1 MDHEKYLFMRMLY
14 NIFFNYIHI
23 FYIYNIWHV
32 SSDQCEDKFSR
43 LFLLT
48 LSVKA
53 NRMSNLIVCVLGWST
68 DWGADR
74 WVQGGILP
82 LRQGWRRHHHHQ
94 GVGNCKFQQHSLNN
108 FLQPIS
114 SSKGSPSKANCW
126 IFIADMTGFDKRQYK
141 KYKYNNVKFSTF
153 RTVITLY
160 LSIANTEATDQ
171 LQLFVTL
178 SQVLTTLSLQ
188 LSPVVCC
195 YISSIVFP
203 CYRETLLLHTSWRQ
217 TPADIHNNFSPAT
230 AQPSPALLCVS
241 SSRWLCARLAAVMS
255 WNSASAGRGL

>member
-1 MDHEKYLFMRMLY
+1 MW
-14 NIFFNYIHI
+14 NISLPI
-23 FYIYNIWHV
+23 V
-32 SSDQCEDKFSR
+32 SDAMERQV
-43 LFLLT
+43 LT
-48 LSVKA
+48 
-53 NRMSNLIVCVLGWST
+53 
-68 DWGADR
+68 
-74 WVQGGILP
+74 
-82 LRQGWRRHHHHQ
+82 
-94 GVGNCKFQQHSLNN
+94 
-108 FLQPIS
+108 
-114 SSKGSPSKANCW
+114 
-126 IFIADMTGFDKRQYK
+126 KRQYK

-160 LSIANTEATDQ
+160 LSIANTESTDQ

-230 AQPSPALLCVS
+230 AQPSTAVCLLISVVMCEAGGCNELKLSLGWWRPLEPRPAGVTP
-241 SSRWLCARLAAVMS
+241 WAPA
-255 WNSASAGRGL
+255 

>member
-1 MDHEKYLFMRMLY
+1 M
-14 NIFFNYIHI
+14 NIYVNSFP
-23 FYIYNIWHV
+23 
-32 SSDQCEDKFSR
+32 
-43 LFLLT
+43 T
-48 LSVKA
+48 
-53 NRMSNLIVCVLGWST
+53 
-68 DWGADR
+68 
-74 WVQGGILP
+74 
-82 LRQGWRRHHHHQ
+82 
-94 GVGNCKFQQHSLNN
+94 NCIRCN
-108 FLQPIS
+108 
-114 SSKGSPSKANCW
+114 GMA
-126 IFIADMTGFDKRQYK
+126 GFDKRQYK

-203 CYRETLLLHTSWRQ
+203 ATERPYFC
-217 TPADIHNNFSPAT
+217 TPADAKLLQISIIISPPP
-230 AQPSPALLCVS
+230 QPSPALLCVS

-255 WNSASAGRGL
+255 

>member
-1 MDHEKYLFMRMLY
+1 MYEHLKWTH
-14 NIFFNYIHI
+14 FF
-23 FYIYNIWHV
+23 FV
-32 SSDQCEDKFSR
+32 SDAMER
-43 LFLLT
+43 LVLT
-48 LSVKA
+48 
-53 NRMSNLIVCVLGWST
+53 
-68 DWGADR
+68 
-74 WVQGGILP
+74 
-82 LRQGWRRHHHHQ
+82 
-94 GVGNCKFQQHSLNN
+94 
-108 FLQPIS
+108 
-114 SSKGSPSKANCW
+114 
-126 IFIADMTGFDKRQYK
+126 KRQYK

-160 LSIANTEATDQ
+160 LSIANTEPTDQ

-217 TPADIHNNFSPAT
+217 TPSYPSIIISPQP
-230 AQPSPALLCVS
+230 QPSPALLCVS
-241 SSRWLCARLAAVMS
+241 SSRWLCVRLAAVMS

>member
-1 MDHEKYLFMRMLY
+1 MSLGLNAKFVDIFYDVIFIQCFVQWTMKNTSLCVCCTIF
-14 NIFFNYIHI
+14 FFNYRHI

-108 FLQPIS
+108 FLQPIT
-114 SSKGSPSKANCW
+114 SSKGSP
-126 IFIADMTGFDKRQYK
+126 
-141 KYKYNNVKFSTF
+141 
-153 RTVITLY
+153 
-160 LSIANTEATDQ
+160 
-171 LQLFVTL
+171 
-178 SQVLTTLSLQ
+178 
-188 LSPVVCC
+188 
-195 YISSIVFP
+195 
-203 CYRETLLLHTSWRQ
+203 RQ
-217 TPADIHNNFSPAT
+217 TVEL
-230 AQPSPALLCVS
+230 ALLI
-241 SSRWLCARLAAVMS
+241 W
-255 WNSASAGRGL
+255 

>member
-23 FYIYNIWHV
+23 FYINNIWHV

-114 SSKGSPSKANCW
+114 SSKGSP
-126 IFIADMTGFDKRQYK
+126 RQSGELSFAEIIVYEHE
-141 KYKYNNVKFSTF
+141 
-153 RTVITLY
+153 LY
-160 LSIANTEATDQ
+160 PMQ
-171 LQLFVTL
+171 
-178 SQVLTTLSLQ
+178 
-188 LSPVVCC
+188 
-195 YISSIVFP
+195 
-203 CYRETLLLHTSWRQ
+203 
-217 TPADIHNNFSPAT
+217 
-230 AQPSPALLCVS
+230 
-241 SSRWLCARLAAVMS
+241 
-255 WNSASAGRGL
+255 WNGWFWQKTIQEVQI